1 MSAFYI
7 LSESAKKPKWSFF
20 AGKRWKKYGKKERCS
35 SNDNYDRSNFFSRT
49 MVSNDNNCRNGHII
63 LCSLAFRK
71 FSL

>member
-35 SNDNYDRSNFFSRT
+35 SNDNYDPSNFF
-49 MVSNDNNCRNGHII
+49 
-63 LCSLAFRK
+63 
-71 FSL
+71 